1 MGGNYRSVF
10 DIIGPVMIG
19 PSSSHTAG
27 AVALGQAARKLLW
40 QTPHKATVHYY
51 ESFALTHRGH
61 GTDYAIAAGLLGLA
75 PADARVPQAPQ
86 LARQAGL
93 DLRFVEESG
102 PSPIHHPNT
111 AVIELWAGQQH
122 FQISGCSI
130 GGGTIEIR
138 AVTMH
143 GISVQLA
150 GALPLA
156 LYYAPDH
163 AQLRAR
169 QLVQHLR
176 QLVPIKRRQI
186 KRGQAGA
193 VYVLNLGQALAT
205 PQVEQLMHQY
215 PDLTFL

>member
-1 MGGNYRSVF
+1 M
-10 DIIGPVMIG
+10 
-19 PSSSHTAG
+19 
-27 AVALGQAARKLLW
+27 
-40 QTPHKATVHYY
+40 
-51 ESFALTHRGH
+51 
-61 GTDYAIAAGLLGLA
+61 
-75 PADARVPQAPQ
+75 
-86 LARQAGL
+86 
-93 DLRFVEESG
+93 
-102 PSPIHHPNT
+102 
-111 AVIELWAGQQH
+111 IELWAGQQH

-150 GALPLA
+150 GALPLV

-193 VYVLNLGQALAT
+193 VYALNLGQALAT